1 MDECQRAW
9 NEKTAQVI
17 IQNLEKRRMAGS
29 YAATAAQALEEV
41 LAMIPPGATIFRC
54 GSVTATAMGLWG
66 RIAARPEIKLL
77 DPFQPGLSPE
87 ESMAVRRQGLLAD
100 LMIASCN
107 AITLDGRL
115 VNLDGAGN
123 RVAAMM
129 FGPAKVILIT
139 GMNKVAP
146 DLDSAMSRVKH
157 YAAPVNAIRAG
168 RDTPCA
174 ADGLC
179 RDCRSPERVCNL
191 WSIIEGQRIK
201 GRIHVKLVGENL
213 GY

>member
-17 IQNLEKRRMAGS
+17 MQNLEKRRMEGS
-29 YAATAAQALEEV
+29 YAANAAQALEEV

-54 GSVTATAMGLWG
+54 GSVTATAMGLWR

-87 ESMAVRRQGLLAD
+87 ESMAVRRQGLSAD

-146 DLDSAMSRVKH
+146 DLDTAMSRVKH

-168 RDTPCA
+168 KDTPCA
-174 ADGLC
+174 ANGLC
-179 RDCRSPERVCNL
+179 SDCRSPERVCNL

>member
-1 MDECQRAW
+1 MDKHQMAW

-17 IQNLEKRRMAGS
+17 IKNLEKRRMEGS
-29 YAATAAQALEEV
+29 YAADAGQALEEV
-41 LAMIPPGATIFRC
+41 LTMIPPGATIFRC

-66 RIAARPEIKLL
+66 RIAARPELKLL
-77 DPFQPGLSPE
+77 DPFQPGLAPE
-87 ESMAVRRQGLLAD
+87 ESMAIRRQGLLAD

-129 FGPAKVILIT
+129 FGPSKVILIV

-146 DLDSAMSRVKH
+146 DLDSALGRVKH

-174 ADGLC
+174 ANGLC
-179 RDCRSPERVCNL
+179 TDCRSPGRVCNL

-201 GRIHVKLVGENL
+201 GRIHVKLIGENL

>member
-1 MDECQRAW
+1 MDKCQMAW

-17 IQNLEKRRMAGS
+17 IQNLEKRRMEGS
-29 YAATAAQALEEV
+29 YAAGAGQALEEV
-41 LAMIPPGATIFRC
+41 LAMIPPGATVFRC

-66 RIAARPEIKLL
+66 RIAARPEIDLL
-77 DPFQPGLSPE
+77 DPFRPGISPE

-129 FGPAKVILIT
+129 FGPAKVILLV
-139 GMNKVAP
+139 GMNKVVP
-146 DLDSAMSRVKH
+146 DLESAMSRVKN

-168 RDTPCA
+168 KDTPCA
-174 ADGLC
+174 ANGLC
-179 RDCRSPERVCNL
+179 LDCRSPERVCNL
-191 WSIIEGQRIK
+191 WSIIEGQRSK

>member
-1 MDECQRAW
+1 MDECQMAW
-9 NEKTAQVI
+9 NEKTARVI
-17 IQNLEKRRMAGS
+17 MQNLEQRRMEGS
-29 YAATAAQALEEV
+29 YAANAAQALEEV
-41 LAMIPPGATIFRC
+41 LAMIPKGATIFRC
-54 GSVTATAMGLWG
+54 GSVTATAMGLWR

-87 ESMAVRRQGLLAD
+87 ESMAVRRQGLSAD

-129 FGPAKVILIT
+129 FGPSKVILIT

-168 RDTPCA
+168 KDTPCA
-174 ADGLC
+174 ANGLC
-179 RDCRSPERVCNL
+179 SDCRSPERVCNL

>member
-1 MDECQRAW
+1 MDEYQMAW

-17 IQNLEKRRMAGS
+17 IKNLEKRRMEGS
-29 YAATAAQALEEV
+29 YAANAAQALGEV

-54 GSVTATAMGLWG
+54 GSVTATAMGLW
-66 RIAARPEIKLL
+66 RSLAARPGVKLL
-77 DPFQPGLSPE
+77 DPYQPGISPAD
-87 ESMAVRRQGLLAD
+87 SLAVRRQGLLAD
-100 LMIASCN
+100 MMIASCN

-115 VNLDGAGN
+115 VNLDGVGN

-129 FGPAKVILIT
+129 FGPSKVILIV

-146 DLDSAMSRVKH
+146 DLDSAMARVKH
-157 YAAPVNAIRAG
+157 YAAPVNAIRIG

-174 ADGLC
+174 ANGLC
-179 RDCRSPERVCNL
+179 VDCRSPNRVCNL
-191 WSIIEGQRIK
+191 WSIIEGQRTQ
-201 GRIHVKLVGENL
+201 GRIHVKLVGEDL

>member
-1 MDECQRAW
+1 MDECQMAW

-17 IQNLEKRRMAGS
+17 MQNLEKRRMEGS
-29 YAATAAQALEEV
+29 YAANAAQALEEV

-54 GSVTATAMGLWG
+54 GSVTATAMGLWR

-87 ESMAVRRQGLLAD
+87 ESMAVRRQGLSAD

-129 FGPAKVILIT
+129 FGPSKVILIT

-168 RDTPCA
+168 KDTPCA
-174 ADGLC
+174 ANGLC